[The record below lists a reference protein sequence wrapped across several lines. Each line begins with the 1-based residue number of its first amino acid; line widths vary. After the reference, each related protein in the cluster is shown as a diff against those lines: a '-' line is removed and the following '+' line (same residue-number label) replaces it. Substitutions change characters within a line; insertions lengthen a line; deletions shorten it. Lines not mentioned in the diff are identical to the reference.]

1 MTSRR
6 VTPLLLAASI
16 FLTGATGV
24 YIGSMTSAHAITSV
38 DELTDVNHNHW
49 AFEALR
55 DLVEKYDVIE
65 GYPDHTFRGNRTAT
79 RWELAAALNALIK
92 SVGRDL
98 ARLGAE
104 KADKADLE
112 TLARLQE
119 EFRNELAALQ
129 ARTDAL
135 ETRAAA
141 IEAKNEEQDQRLSL
155 LERTQLHGDMSFG
168 ALADINTRGTR
179 NAFSGRSNGK
189 DGITDAISA
198 IGRLRLAMDIPV
210 KEDKED
216 SKVGAGEVHTRMIAA
231 FGRWAPDGA
240 NQNNA
245 GVFNPYNGYSRI
257 ASDAALGNEG
267 LGPSSLTNYM
277 QGGTNLRSYLYV
289 EDVHYHQHFKCGI
302 PLLSDFLLGAR
313 SKCCDDN
320 WRTTGDLYLGSMPW
334 RYLFDRSP
342 YRGNELYQFQ
352 NTAFVNTP
360 GIAVNQN
367 YPMLAYSWHQQL
379 GSDDLSLDLTSAI
392 GAMDVGDVMDT
403 LNVTYEGRVNYKL
416 FNVPGSIYG
425 GGYNI
430 WSLGSRSA
438 AHGYF
443 KDANKFG
450 SVYGTVYGPNTVT
463 LIPLTRSGGITGLG
477 ATKESTNAFYVGWN
491 QEWFR
496 GIGTTVNY
504 FLTGKGENNTFLNSN
519 NQLLAAIT
527 AVTPGADQT
536 FGTALKNGTL
546 VPAIISPRQSITGV
560 LSIPMKAF
568 GGCGRFF
575 RENDV
580 LGVGYSAIQFRR
592 NSIGQNFPQQ
602 TRFHNSWEQV
612 LEVYYRWAVNDAIS
626 VIPSVQ
632 VYTASPFGVRENGN
646 NVVIGLRT
654 SYTF

>member
-16 FLTGATGV
+16 CLTGATGAF
-24 YIGSMTSAHAITSV
+24 IGSMTSAHAITSV

-65 GYPDHTFRGNRTAT
+65 GYPDHTFRGSRNAT

-119 EFRNELAALQ
+119 EFKNELAALQ
-129 ARTDAL
+129 SRTDAL
-135 ETRAAA
+135 ESRAAA

-155 LERTQLHGDMSFG
+155 LERTQLHGDMSAGILF
-168 ALADINTRGTR
+168 DMNTRGTR
-179 NAFSGRSNGK
+179 NQFSGHNNGK
-189 DGITDAISA
+189 DGITDGISA

-231 FGRWAPDGA
+231 FGRIAPAGA

-245 GVFNPYNGYSRI
+245 GMFNPYNSYSRI
-257 ASDAALGNEG
+257 ASDAAAGNEG
-267 LGPSSLTNYM
+267 LGPSSLSNFLAT
-277 QGGTNLRSYLYV
+277 GTNLRSYLYV

-302 PLLSDFLLGAR
+302 PLLSDFLMGAR
-313 SKCCDDN
+313 AQCCDDG

-334 RYLFDRSP
+334 RYLFDKSP
-342 YRGNELYQFQ
+342 YRGNENTQFQ

-367 YPMLAYSWHQQL
+367 FPMIAYQWHQQL

-392 GAMDVGDVMDT
+392 GAMDVGNVLDM
-403 LNVTYEGRVNYKL
+403 LNVTYEGRLNYRL
-416 FNVPGSIYG
+416 FNMPGSIYAA
-425 GGYNI
+425 GYNI
-430 WSLGSRSA
+430 WGVGNRTAPHGFFKDRNKFGAITPAQALAQGLSSTLVLSRSA
-438 AHGYF
+438 
-443 KDANKFG
+443 
-450 SVYGTVYGPNTVT
+450 GP
-463 LIPLTRSGGITGLG
+463 SGLG
-477 ATKESTNAFYVGWN
+477 DTKVSTNAFYAGYN

-504 FLTGKGENNTFLNSN
+504 FISGKGEANSFLNTR

-527 AVTPGADQT
+527 SVVP
-536 FGTALKNGTL
+536 LNGTYGAPDVL
-546 VPAIISPRQSITGV
+546 FPSFVAPRQSITGV
-560 LSIPMKAF
+560 LSIPLKAF
-568 GGCGRFF
+568 SFCGKSF

-580 LGVGYSAIQFRR
+580 IGVGYSATQFRK
-592 NSIGQNFPQQ
+592 SLISTNFPMQ
-602 TRFHNSWEQV
+602 TRYGNTWEQII
-612 LEVYYRWAVNDAIS
+612 EVYYKWAVNDAIS
-626 VIPSVQ
+626 IIPSVQ
-632 VYTASPFGVRENGN
+632 WQYGSSGVHANGS
-646 NVVIGLRT
+646 NVLVGLRT

>member
-24 YIGSMTSAHAITSV
+24 FVGSMTSAHAITSV
-38 DELTDVNHNHW
+38 DELTDVNQNHW

-112 TLARLQE
+112 TLARLQD
-119 EFRNELAALQ
+119 EFKNELAALQ

-135 ETRAAA
+135 ESRAAA

-155 LERTQLHGDMSFG
+155 LERTQIHGDMSMG
-168 ALADINTRGTR
+168 VLADMNTRGTR
-179 NAFSGRSNGK
+179 NAVSGDSNGK
-189 DGITDAISA
+189 DGIADGISA

-216 SKVGAGEVHTRMIAA
+216 SKVGGGEVHTRLIAA
-231 FGRWAPDGA
+231 FGRIAPGGA

-245 GVFNPYNGYSRI
+245 GVFNPYNSYSRI
-257 ASDAALGNEG
+257 ASDSASGNEG
-267 LGPSSLTNYM
+267 LGASSLSNFLQT
-277 QGGTNLRSYLYV
+277 GTNLRSYLYV

-302 PLLSDFLLGAR
+302 PLLSDFTMGAR
-313 SKCCDDN
+313 SKCCEDG

-334 RYLFDRSP
+334 RYLYDKSP
-342 YRGNELYQFQ
+342 FRGNENTQFQ

-367 YPMLAYSWHQQL
+367 YPMIAYQWHQQL
-379 GSDDLSLDLTSAI
+379 GSDDLSFDLTSGV
-392 GAMDVGDVMDT
+392 GAMDVGNVMDAF
-403 LNVTYEGRVNYKL
+403 NATYEGRLNYKF
-416 FNVPGSIYG
+416 FNVPGSVYA
-425 GGYNI
+425 GGYNV
-430 WSLGSRSA
+430 WGLGSRDA
-438 AHGYF
+438 AHGFF
-443 KDANKFG
+443 KDTNKFG
-450 SVYGTVYGPNTVT
+450 SITPAQALALSLTSTTPV
-463 LIPLTRSGGITGLG
+463 TRSGGISGLG
-477 ATKESTNAFYVGWN
+477 ASKVSTNAFYAGWN
-491 QEWFR
+491 QEWYK
-496 GIGTTVNY
+496 GIGTTFNY
-504 FLTGKGENNTFLNSN
+504 FITSKGEMNAFLNSR
-519 NQLLAAIT
+519 NQLLASIT
-527 AVTPGADQT
+527 SVSPGVAST
-536 FGTALKNGTL
+536 IGTVGGPLLPVFIA
-546 VPAIISPRQSITGV
+546 PRQSITGV
-560 LSIPMKAF
+560 LNIPMKAF
-568 GGCGRFF
+568 GSCGKIF

-580 LGVGYSAIQFRR
+580 LGIGYSAMQFRR
-592 NSIGQNFPQQ
+592 NSIGQNFPQN
-602 TRFHNSWEQV
+602 TRFTNSWEQV
-612 LEVYYRWAVNDAIS
+612 AELYYKWAVNDSIS
-626 VIPSVQ
+626 IIPSFQ
-632 VYTASPFGVRENGN
+632 VYVASPSGVKQNGAN
-646 NVVIGLRT
+646 YIVGLRT